1 MKIRIPKI
9 ALLIKESKISN
20 YNKLIVQLFLEWSF
34 YRKFI
39 NLDKGYLELN
49 LKEIENILNN
59 PISFSKSGLIPLNKD
74 VNKTNLESNKLIKI
88 LKKFVFI
95 YRYLNSYITTFN
107 SFLIYLYKSLY
118 LNKKEIRFIFET
130 KKCKHLW
137 SNYKN
142 VIFFGIEDLNLITYK
157 KISKK
162 ITFKNISNKSSIRLE
177 IRDIISDGLET
188 TIFNILRNK
197 KISFLIKENNK
208 SFRINEINNFIVL
221 RLFKLILKNNKNNFF
236 IDNSS
241 GLLIQSLLLKEFI
254 NEKRSIL
261 FNSQHGGGYFELNKS
276 DMLLTEI
283 SPAYNYP
290 LIGIYRSSLIRPNYP
305 VNGSYYRLKNKKL
318 NNSVLIIEGADAHK
332 KESFKRKN
340 DFKYST
346 KVFSKLIKIFSKNN
360 FKLFNKNILGPFKI
374 GELSQII
381 YLLTK

>member
-59 PISFSKSGLIPLNKD
+59 PISFSKSGLILNKD

-107 SFLIYLYKSLY
+107 SFFIYLYKSLY

-142 VIFFGIEDLNLITYK
+142 VIFFGIEDLNLI
-157 KISKK
+157 S
-162 ITFKNISNKSSIRLE
+162 
-177 IRDIISDGLET
+177 
-188 TIFNILRNK
+188 
-197 KISFLIKENNK
+197 LIKK
-208 SFRINEINNFIVL
+208 F
-221 RLFKLILKNNKNNFF
+221 LK
-236 IDNSS
+236 
-241 GLLIQSLLLKEFI
+241 
-254 NEKRSIL
+254 R
-261 FNSQHGGGYFELNKS
+261 
-276 DMLLTEI
+276 
-283 SPAYNYP
+283 
-290 LIGIYRSSLIRPNYP
+290 
-305 VNGSYYRLKNKKL
+305 
-318 NNSVLIIEGADAHK
+318 
-332 KESFKRKN
+332 
-340 DFKYST
+340 
-346 KVFSKLIKIFSKNN
+346 
-360 FKLFNKNILGPFKI
+360 
-374 GELSQII
+374 
-381 YLLTK
+381 